1 MAAQLE
7 KKQTTP
13 PVLDP
18 DEAQQQSVP
27 TWVWGALIAGFIG
40 TALALVMIPVWIP
53 TLGASIVGADP
64 KFYWYLSRASA
75 MVAFGLLWVSMASG
89 LIITNKMAR
98 IWPGAFTAFDLH
110 QFTSLLGL
118 GFAVFHGLILLG
130 NAYVPYSL
138 VQIVV
143 PFGNG
148 EYRQIW
154 VGIGQV
160 AIYLSALVSF
170 TFYIRKRIGNKAWR
184 VIHMF
189 SYGLFALVL
198 LHGVFAGTDTGN
210 VWISEMYWFSAISL
224 VALTV
229 YRVWVSSKQA
239 ESKAAKA

>member
-1 MAAQLE
+1 MATQLE
-7 KKQTTP
+7 KREVP
-13 PVLDP
+13 GSVL
-18 DEAQQQSVP
+18 VP
-27 TWVWGALIAGFIG
+27 EEGQGMPSWMWGALIAAFVGMV
-40 TALALVMIPVWIP
+40 LALVMIPVWVP

-98 IWPGAFTAFDLH
+98 VWPGAFTAFDLH

-118 GFAVFHGLILLG
+118 GFAAFHALILLG
-130 NAYVPYSL
+130 NAFVPYSL

-143 PFGNG
+143 PFGNDA
-148 EYRQIW
+148 YRQIW

-160 AIYLSALVSF
+160 ALYLSVLVSF
-170 TFYIRKRIGNKAWR
+170 TFYVRKRIGTRAWR
-184 VIHMF
+184 VIHML
-189 SYGLFALVL
+189 SYGLFGLAL
-198 LHGVFAGTDTGN
+198 LHGVFAGTDSGN

-224 VALTV
+224 VALTI

>member
-1 MAAQLE
+1 M
-7 KKQTTP
+7 
-13 PVLDP
+13 
-18 DEAQQQSVP
+18 
-27 TWVWGALIAGFIG
+27 IAGFVG
-40 TALALVMIPVWIP
+40 MVLALVMVPVWVP

-118 GFAVFHGLILLG
+118 AFAVFHGLILLG
-130 NAYVPYSL
+130 NAFVPYSL

-143 PFGNG
+143 PFGNDA
-148 EYRQIW
+148 YRQLW

-170 TFYIRKRIGNKAWR
+170 TFYVRKRIGTRAWR

-189 SYGLFALVL
+189 SYGVFALAL
-198 LHGVFAGTDTGN
+198 LHGMLAGTDSGN
-210 VWISEMYWFSAISL
+210 EWISEMYWFSAISL
-224 VALTV
+224 VGLTV
-229 YRVWVSSKQA
+229 YRVWVSSKQV

>member
-1 MAAQLE
+1 MATQLE
-7 KKQTTP
+7 KRQMTGP
-13 PVLDP
+13 ALVP
-18 DEAQQQSVP
+18 EEQQGMPS
-27 TWVWGALIAGFIG
+27 WMWGALIAAFVGMV
-40 TALALVMIPVWIP
+40 LALVMIPVWVP

-75 MVAFGLLWVSMASG
+75 MVAFGLLWVSMSSG

-118 GFAVFHGLILLG
+118 GFAAFHALILLG
-130 NAYVPYSL
+130 NAFVPYSL

-143 PFGNG
+143 PFGNDA
-148 EYRQIW
+148 YRQKA

-160 AIYLSALVSF
+160 AIYLSALVSIA
-170 TFYIRKRIGNKAWR
+170 FYVRKRIGNKAWR

-189 SYGLFALVL
+189 SYGVFALSL
-198 LHGVFAGTDTGN
+198 MHGVLAGTDTGN

-224 VALTV
+224 VALTI

>member
-1 MAAQLE
+1 MIAAF
-7 KKQTTP
+7 
-13 PVLDP
+13 VGM
-18 DEAQQQSVP
+18 V
-27 TWVWGALIAGFIG
+27 
-40 TALALVMIPVWIP
+40 LALVMIPVWVP
-53 TLGASIVGADP
+53 ALGASIVGADP

-118 GFAVFHGLILLG
+118 GFAAFHGLILLG
-130 NAYVPYSL
+130 NAFVPYSL

-143 PFGNG
+143 PFGNDV
-148 EYRQIW
+148 YRQLW

-170 TFYIRKRIGNKAWR
+170 TFYMRKRIGTRAWR

-189 SYGLFALVL
+189 SYGLFGLAL
-198 LHGVFAGTDTGN
+198 LHGVFAGTDTSN

-229 YRVWVSSKQA
+229 HRVWVSSKQA